1 MMDTREIR
9 ELSIDEIDAE
19 IEKAREELFR
29 LRYRASYE
37 QLENPALL
45 RQLRRQV
52 SRLMTIRHE
61 SEPQA
66 AGETDG

>member
-9 ELSIDEIDAE
+9 DLTIDEIDAE
-19 IEKAREELFR
+19 IEKTREELFR

-45 RQLRRQV
+45 KQLRRQV
-52 SRLMTIRHE
+52 SRLLTIRHE
-61 SEPQA
+61 SEAQA
-66 AGETDG
+66 AGESDV